1 LQIPIWQRK
10 NLTKKEVIDVPRLIG
25 VGGRQVA
32 DVIPPPNTGT
42 MTVGDVRRMANI
54 GNNYALV
61 KIKNDCPEVV
71 GDNDCVM
78 PNDQLQIMPRYE
90 AG

>member
-1 LQIPIWQRK
+1 M
-10 NLTKKEVIDVPRLIG
+10 PRLIG
-25 VGGRQVA
+25 IGGRQVA

-42 MTVGDVRRMANI
+42 MTAGEIRRRANI

-61 KIKNDCPEVV
+61 RVDNGCPEMV
-71 GDNDCVM
+71 GDNDYVM
-78 PNDQLQIMPRYE
+78 PNDQLQMMPRYE